1 MQPIILSAGTKVVN
15 LNGILRVAMPKAMLT
30 AYAER
35 ILATES
41 ADLLAYWPLW
51 EASGSVA
58 DNLEGTAARDGAYTG
73 VTLGEPGIGDGATCP
88 WWDGA
93 NDYLDVYSVS
103 LSDNFDGNEGTVLWW
118 MKVSDAGVWSDGVT
132 RKLWLLSCGA
142 DTNDDWALCQKITAA
157 GTLRFYYSPGTGSN
171 LIEKTGMSDTGWIP
185 CAMTW
190 THAGS
195 DLYKAYMYGEALPT
209 THSGLNN
216 WTQSL
221 VDGRCVIGARL
232 PTPDQVWDGW
242 LAHFAIWS
250 KALSDAQIVA
260 LSTV

>member
-103 LSDNFDGNEGTVLWW
+103 LSDNFDGNEGTIFWW
-118 MKVSDAGVWSDGVT
+118 MKVTDADTWGDGQV
-132 RKLWLLSCGA
+132 RKLFLLSCGA
-142 DTNDDWALCQKITAA
+142 STNDDFVLCQKSSASGVLQFLYGPGVSYKIITAD
-157 GTLRFYYSPGTGSN
+157 GIT
-171 LIEKTGMSDTGWIP
+171 DTGWIP
-185 CAMTW
+185 CAMTF
-190 THAGS
+190 THEGS
-195 DLYKAYMYGEALPT
+195 DLYKAYMYGEALAP
-209 THSGLNN
+209 THSSLNN
-216 WTQSL
+216 WTMSL
-221 VDGRCVIGARL
+221 VDGRCEIGAGAN
-232 PTPDQVWDGW
+232 PPYQVWDGW
-242 LAHFAIWS
+242 LAHFAIWN